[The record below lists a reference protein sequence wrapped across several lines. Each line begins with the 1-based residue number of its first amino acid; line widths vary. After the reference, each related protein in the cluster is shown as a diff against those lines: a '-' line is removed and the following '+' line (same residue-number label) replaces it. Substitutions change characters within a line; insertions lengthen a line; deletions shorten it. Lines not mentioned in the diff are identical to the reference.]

1 MSARPLRWHR
11 LPGVAALLLAGA
23 VAAAPTGIAPLP
35 PAEPVFDGDAAYA
48 LSQQAVGRLVGDYRF
63 TAADGRE
70 VSLAGLRGRPLV
82 VSLVYTSCYQIC
94 SMTTRSLAKT
104 VRAAR
109 AVLGDDSFAV
119 LTIGFDTPV
128 DTPDAMAAFAVE
140 QGVREPG
147 WQFLSGD
154 AATLAA
160 LTRDLGF
167 TFQRSPK
174 GFDHLLQTTVLD
186 ADGRVYRQV
195 YGEVIDAPWLV
206 EPLKQLVFGTRP
218 EDGVLTQISNRVNM
232 YCVTYDPLTG
242 AYRYDYSIYI
252 GMVIGGLII
261 AAIAAFLIREMRHA
275 RSV

>member
-1 MSARPLRWHR
+1 MPTTPQRRR
-11 LPGVAALLLAGA
+11 LLSGCAALLLTCVA
-23 VAAAPTGIAPLP
+23 VPIAADIAPLP
-35 PAEPVFDGDAAYA
+35 PVDPVFDGDTAYA

-63 TAADGRE
+63 TTADGHT
-70 VSLAGLRGRPLV
+70 VSLADLRGQPLV
-82 VSLVYTSCYQIC
+82 ISLVYTSCYQIC

-109 AVLGDDSFAV
+109 TVLGDDSFNV

-128 DTPDAMAAFAVE
+128 DTPAAMATFAVE
-140 QGVREPG
+140 QGVRESG
-147 WQFLSGD
+147 WQFVSGD

-167 TFQRSPK
+167 TYQRSPK
-174 GFDHLLQTTVLD
+174 GFDHLLQTTILD

-195 YGEVIDAPWLV
+195 YGDTIDAPWLV
-206 EPLKQLVFGTRP
+206 EPLKRLVFGASP
-218 EDGVLTQISNRVNM
+218 GDSVLTQISNRVNM
-232 YCVTYDPLTG
+232 YCVTYDPATG

-252 GMVIGGLII
+252 GVVIGGLII
-261 AAIAAFLIREMRHA
+261 AAVAGLMVREMRHA

>member
-1 MSARPLRWHR
+1 MSARPLRRH
-11 LPGVAALLLAGA
+11 LISGVGALLLAGA
-23 VAAAPTGIAPLP
+23 AAGAPAGIAPPP

-70 VSLAGLRGRPLV
+70 VSLADLRGRPLV

-94 SMTTRSLAKT
+94 SMTTRSLART

-109 AVLGDDSFAV
+109 AVLGDESFAV

-128 DTPDAMAAFAVE
+128 DTPAAMAAFAVE
-140 QGVREPG
+140 QGVREAD

-167 TFQRSPK
+167 TYQRSPK

-206 EPLKQLVFGTRP
+206 EPLKELVLGTRP
-218 EDGVLTQISNRVNM
+218 EDGALARIVSQVRM
-232 YCVTYDPLTG
+232 YCVTYDPATG
-242 AYRYDYSIYI
+242 TYRNDYSLYI
-252 GMVIGGLII
+252 GMAIG
-261 AAIAAFLIREMRHA
+261 AAIIVAVAGFLVREVRHA

>member
-1 MSARPLRWHR
+1 MSARPLRRHL
-11 LPGVAALLLAGA
+11 LPGVAALLLVGA
-23 VAAAPTGIAPLP
+23 ATASPGIAPLP

-48 LSQQAVGRLVGDYRF
+48 LSQQAVGRRVGDYRF
-63 TAADGRE
+63 TSADGRE
-70 VSLAGLRGRPLV
+70 VSLADLRGRPLV
-82 VSLVYTSCYQIC
+82 VSLVYSSCYQIC

-109 AVLGDDSFAV
+109 AVLGDDSFTV

-128 DTPDAMAAFAVE
+128 DTPAAMAAFAVE

-147 WQFLSGD
+147 WQFVSGD

-160 LTRDLGF
+160 LTRELGF
-167 TFQRSPK
+167 TYQRSAK

-206 EPLKQLVFGTRP
+206 EPLKQLVFGTTP
-218 EDGVLTQISNRVNM
+218 EDGVLTQITNRVRM
-232 YCVTYDPLTG
+232 YCVTYDPATG
-242 AYRYDYSIYI
+242 AYRYDYSIYM
-252 GMVIGGLII
+252 GMAIGGVII
-261 AAIAAFLIREMRHA
+261 VAVAGFLVREMRHA
-275 RSV
+275 RSA

>member
-1 MSARPLRWHR
+1 MSARRLRR
-11 LPGVAALLLAGA
+11 FLVSGVAALLLAGA
-23 VAAAPTGIAPLP
+23 ASGADVPPLP

-48 LSQQAVGRLVGDYRF
+48 LSQQALGRTVGDYRL

-70 VSLAGLRGRPLV
+70 VRLADLRGRPVV

-109 AVLGDDSFAV
+109 AVLGDDSFTV

-140 QGVREPG
+140 QGVSEND
-147 WQFLSGD
+147 WHFLSGD

-167 TFQRSPK
+167 TYQRSPK
-174 GFDHLLQTTVLD
+174 GFDHLLQTSVLD
-186 ADGRVYRQV
+186 AEGRVYRQV

-206 EPLKQLVFGTRP
+206 EPLKQLVFGTTP
-218 EDGVLTQISNRVNM
+218 EDGVLMQITNRVRM
-232 YCVTYDPLTG
+232 YCVTYDPATG
-242 AYRYDYSIYI
+242 AYRYDYSLYI
-252 GMVIGGLII
+252 GMAIGGLII
-261 AAIAAFLIREMRHA
+261 AGIAGFLLREMALA
-275 RSV
+275 RSA